1 VVWQLPAFVQVSP
14 VGHAWQSPSSVP
26 HMFALLFAT
35 QAPLHRWKPWLQW
48 GTHFVPS
55 QVEVP
60 PVIVGHAMQVLPQDE
75 LLVLLS
81 RTQVRAAAVP
91 HPWN

>member
-1 VVWQLPAFVQVSP
+1 M
-14 VGHAWQSPSSVP
+14 VG
-26 HMFALLFAT
+26 LLLAT
-35 QAPLHRWKPWLQW
+35 QAPLHRWNPALQR

-60 PVIVGHAMQVLPQDE
+60 PVMVGHAMQVFPQDV

-81 RTQVRAAAVP
+81 TTQDRVAAVP
-91 HPWN
+91 HPWKFDWQLMSQVFPRQTGSPFVVSRQA